1 MDMDMYYMTSKRG
14 RGLPPQNVNNT
25 YVYFILQ
32 FSSFLADN
40 GTIWCVVHEADYRV
54 VFFHTNLSPQ
64 HLPLTSS
71 VRRRFQTGD
80 QTHIH
85 VLLIYS
91 HCSPTRPLFC
101 YRCGRGTRM
110 GHAPKEKG
118 RQKRKSSADRNYDL
132 SCPKRSYL

>member
-1 MDMDMYYMTSKRG
+1 MYMDMDMYYMTSKRG
-14 RGLPPQNVNNT
+14 RGLPPQNVSNT

-32 FSSFLADN
+32 FSSFLAAN

-85 VLLIYS
+85 VLFIYS
-91 HCSPTRPLFC
+91 H
-101 YRCGRGTRM
+101 RC
-110 GHAPKEKG
+110 
-118 RQKRKSSADRNYDL
+118 
-132 SCPKRSYL
+132 